1 MAATIETLREVPL
14 FAGIAD
20 ADLKRILEIGK
31 EVTHTAG
38 RPVLEADQSGVGLHV
53 ILSGQASI
61 HVGGAE
67 VGRFGPGEYFG
78 EMSVID
84 GRPRSASVVADTDL
98 VTFAIPA
105 WNFERLMEQ
114 HPSIMR
120 ALLVELSG
128 RIRAIEETRA

>member
-1 MAATIETLREVPL
+1 MPATIETLREVPL
-14 FAGIAD
+14 FAGISD
-20 ADLKRILEIGK
+20 PELKRILEIGK

-38 RPVLEADQSGVGLHV
+38 RQVVEADQSGVGLHV
-53 ILSGQASI
+53 ILEGQASI

-84 GRPRSASVVADTDL
+84 GKPRSASVVADTDL

-114 HPSIMR
+114 QPSIMR

-128 RIRAIEETRA
+128 RIRAIEETRS